1 MGILGFGQYRT
12 VKLKIPRKC
21 EWCEVRLER
30 VSRELDDLKDRV
42 NQLEANST
50 ADQSIQLIRMK
61 LETGTQ
67 IFSELVKGQAPV
79 TITPAQLEGMLGLY
93 TDIIEAND
101 RIICDLQQG
110 ARRADQNRFHN
121 HSGRPPSP
129 LPSTNGH
136 SFHPVPSGA

>member
-1 MGILGFGQYRT
+1 MRIFGIGRYRIVT
-12 VKLKIPRKC
+12 LKVPRKC
-21 EWCEVRLER
+21 EWCEVRLEKVSGKLGDLQDR
-30 VSRELDDLKDRV
+30 VS
-42 NQLEANST
+42 QLEANST
-50 ADQSIQLIRMK
+50 SDQSIQLIRMK

-101 RIICDLQQG
+101 RIIRDLQQG
-110 ARRADQNRFHN
+110 ARTTDQNRFHN
-121 HSGRPPSP
+121 HSGRLPSP

-136 SFHPVPSGA
+136 SFHPVPSQA